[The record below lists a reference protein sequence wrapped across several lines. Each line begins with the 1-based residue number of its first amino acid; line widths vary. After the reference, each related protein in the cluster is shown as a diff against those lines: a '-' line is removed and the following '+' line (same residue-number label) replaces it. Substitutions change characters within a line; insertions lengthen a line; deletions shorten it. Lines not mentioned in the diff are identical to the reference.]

1 MDNIWYRNSS
11 KAEVNGRCG
20 GDDKSRMTTQNRHK
34 SNVNLFYKCVLTICM
49 FYVMLMYLN
58 WYISIKGDIIL
69 IVVTLKRKSVSYS
82 VSYYSTF

>member
-20 GDDKSRMTTQNRHK
+20 GDEKSRMTTQNRHK

-58 WYISIKGDIIL
+58 
-69 IVVTLKRKSVSYS
+69 
-82 VSYYSTF
+82 